1 METRLGKKNQFE
13 VAKIL
18 QSMRTQNSTKA
29 PMDSL
34 EEPFIEKYTNETK
47 TSEISN
53 EEINKKT
60 MIDVSLL
67 STSMHSK
74 AYRIAFYH
82 HIVEQGLQ
90 DNYLRKEFNK
100 KWTSMDDIARK
111 TKVRNA
117 EVFFDAVS

>member
-18 QSMRTQNSTKA
+18 QSMRTQDSTKS

-34 EEPFIEKYTNETK
+34 EESFIQKNKDNNVT
-47 TSEISN
+47 
-53 EEINKKT
+53 EEELNRKN
-60 MIDVSLL
+60 MIDASLL

-74 AYRIAFYH
+74 SYRIAFYH
-82 HIVEQGLQ
+82 YMIEQGLQ

-100 KWTSMDDIARK
+100 KWVSMDDIARK
-111 TKVRNA
+111 TRVRNA